1 MLLAVSAPL
10 LSMRLAGFPAVHELH
25 GTNWQIVSVLIA
37 CWALAESARCLGRRW
52 SFYHV
57 GVLLLL
63 YSDLMILAM
72 TLFLWL
78 YL

>member
-1 MLLAVSAPL
+1 MLLAVGAL
-10 LSMRLAGFPAVHELH
+10 VLSIRLAGFPALNSLH
-25 GTNWQIVSVLIA
+25 GTNWQIVSVLTA